1 MGRVCGLPLTF
12 FNLCVLLALALALV
26 VLGRGVLTGPASL
39 AASQRGGLG
48 ERVAFSFAG
57 SVRPPPEDAPG
68 ARPRVLVTGGAGFIG
83 SHTVVE
89 LIHAGFAV
97 TILDNLVNS
106 SPESVARVRKLV
118 PAPEAISFVK
128 GDVRDEAAVAA
139 VLSGARHMAII
150 HFAALKAVGESIS
163 KPLDYYEN
171 NLGGLT
177 TVLAA
182 ARAYGIKQ
190 VVFSSSATVYGNAEP
205 PFTEATPVGLRYFN
219 PVGAHASGTIGEDP
233 QGIPNNIM
241 PFVQRV
247 AVGKYPKL
255 TVHGSDYSTP
265 DGTAQRDYIHVVD
278 LAKGHVKA
286 LAFLGKRAAA
296 SVGGIEVV
304 NLGTGRAVSVLEL
317 VKAFEKASGKTI
329 AYSLGPRR
337 PGDVPAVWA
346 DPEKANT
353 LLGWKAVRRVPCGA
367 AGSRGPR
374 ALFPLHSFPF
384 FISQLSPPHSLAGKG
399 H

>member
-1 MGRVCGLPLTF
+1 
-12 FNLCVLLALALALV
+12 
-26 VLGRGVLTGPASL
+26 
-39 AASQRGGLG
+39 
-48 ERVAFSFAG
+48 
-57 SVRPPPEDAPG
+57 
-68 ARPRVLVTGGAGFIG
+68 VLVTGGAGFIG

-89 LIHAGFAV
+89 LIGAGFAV

-118 PAPEAISFVK
+118 SAPEAIEFVR
-128 GDVRDEAAVAA
+128 GDVRDEGVLAS
-139 VLSGARHMAII
+139 VLSGAPHVAII

-205 PFTEATPVGLRYFN
+205 PFTEATTVGMGITNPYGQTKYIAEIILKDFTVANPEVAIACLRYFN

-233 QGIPNNIM
+233 QGVPNNIM

-255 TVHGSDYSTP
+255 TIHGNDYDTP
-265 DGTAQRDYIHVVD
+265 DGSAQRDYIHVVD

-296 SVGGIEVV
+296 GLGGIEVV
-304 NLGTGRAVSVLEL
+304 NLGTGQAVSVLEL
-317 VKAFEKASGKTI
+317 VKAFETASGKAI
-329 AYSLGPRR
+329 PYAIGPRR

-346 DPEKANT
+346 DPEKASKV
-353 LLGWKAVRRVPCGA
+353 LGWKAVSQPA
-367 AGSRGPR
+367 SR
-374 ALFPLHSFPF
+374 ALCVCVCVCVCVC
-384 FISQLSPPHSLAGKG
+384 
-399 H
+399 